1 MGATSSSSWPRWRCP
16 EPCSPRSCVGS
27 IGSDPNRSRHEHRE
41 QGAQRQR
48 DGRGA
53 STIDRGPLEGD
64 PNPAHEAGNG
74 FCRRCALLSMPTLDA
89 ESLAFSVGES
99 GARPSETGIWGISG
113 KMILPSVDGPIPMF
127 NLAVMRM
134 AMLVVR
140 NV

>member
-1 MGATSSSSWPRWRCP
+1 MWRLTHTESKERNGNATGEVR
-16 EPCSPRSCVGS
+16 PRST
-27 IGSDPNRSRHEHRE
+27 E
-41 QGAQRQR
+41 A
-48 DGRGA
+48 
-53 STIDRGPLEGD
+53 PLEGD
-64 PNPAHEAGNG
+64 PNSAHEAGNG
-74 FCRRCALLSMPTLDA
+74 FCRRCAPLSMPTLDA
-89 ESLAFSVGES
+89 ESLAFLVGES